1 MGGAGGKKLRY
12 FMVELK
18 QHRNLTTDKWNS
30 YPFSRQLLMIAN
42 ELNRAQHWIAQKD
55 RQEVQQCYIRAFE
68 LLYLTVEVLR
78 DKRYLRELLRGREV
92 LGSLYSAE
100 VPDVD
105 ENEQLMKQL
114 IALHKD
120 SFSMLAQPEE

>member
-1 MGGAGGKKLRY
+1 
-12 FMVELK
+12 MVELK